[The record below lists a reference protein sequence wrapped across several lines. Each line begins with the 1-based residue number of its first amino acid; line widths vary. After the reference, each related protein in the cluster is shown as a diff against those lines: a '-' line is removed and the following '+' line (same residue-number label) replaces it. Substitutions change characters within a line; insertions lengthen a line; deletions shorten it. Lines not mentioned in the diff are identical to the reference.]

1 MTCLEPGTKVSRV
14 GVGPRRV
21 PRSRGPE
28 FRAGTGNRRVS
39 ILSVGVSS
47 FPEWG
52 VGPDNPEE

>member
-1 MTCLEPGTKVSRV
+1 MEPGTKVSRV